1 MFKMN
6 KLVKQVL
13 ISMLAMPAG
22 YAEAADL
29 TALAAVKT
37 EDMTLAAQQG
47 TATPAT
53 ASNAVVRSLLDKAR
67 YWKQQGRMD
76 LAASTWER
84 VLRSSP
90 AQEEALAGLAA
101 YQASMGHADL
111 ANGYLAKLQQVNPK
125 HPVIAEVKRTL
136 SPASASAAAAEKT
149 DSAKNEPVATPN
161 NPWDTLDQARLL
173 RKQGNSGGGS
183 KKIEQ
188 MLASAHG
195 RDTNH
200 AGAIF
205 YAEENHWTQALVLL
219 DKIPAPDRNEAISA
233 LRSRAVVYVRT
244 DLAKQLYA
252 DGSAKDAIAMMSSAE
267 SDATGNPELLSMA
280 AATWTHIGQ
289 ADRTAALLER
299 NKPLMTPDLQVQY
312 AGALLQTNQDEK
324 LEQLLNEI
332 DRSDKG
338 AGIEQGALDRVR
350 SVHAVRKA
358 DTLRNDGKVAEAVNL
373 LKPFIAKHPQD
384 IDLLLAQARLQGAAG
399 ALPEALKSVDAV
411 LAQEPGNHEAI
422 RQGAVYAIQTNNYP
436 LADQYLAASKDSDAD
451 RAGLYVEAGHAAESV
466 QNQAKANAYFAT
478 ANQLG
483 AHVGLVDLAAS
494 PDQQLIVSAA
504 KQSSYLEGGYAA
516 RYKTGGDGLG
526 YLYEKEIPVA
536 YHVPLEGNQASMV
549 FKATDVFL
557 AAGDPALALDLFG
570 TNAALLAAN
579 PAAVLVSPGQVKAQG
594 VAISAGYQSA
604 ELSADI
610 GVSPLGF
617 QVNNVVGGLRWN
629 RDVAG
634 SNIALEASRRSVAES
649 VLSYAG
655 VVDNMTGLAWGGVA
669 KTGGQASVYY
679 PFGGAWA
686 GYGSVGL
693 YNYDGKNVANN
704 SSAHLNAS
712 LIYQMVRTGDYE
724 ASISAR
730 LSSTSFSNNQNW
742 FHWGHG
748 GYYSP
753 QQDIGLNIP
762 LHVAGKTEKLS
773 YEFNIGVG
781 IASVKEDPAVFYPTD
796 PVRQALMGVGAAG
809 MTVGSVNGSKGSVK
823 FDWTVEYSLDSQFVL
838 GNRVHWDDSPNYKQV
853 GAMFFLRYDFDKKA
867 LPTRFP
873 PNPIKPYYITTQGG
887 AGLN

>member
-22 YAEAADL
+22 YADAADL
-29 TALAAVKT
+29 NALAAAKT

-47 TATPAT
+47 AAAPAT
-53 ASNAVVRSLLDKAR
+53 SSNAVVKSLLDKAR

-76 LAASTWER
+76 LAAGTWER

-90 AQEEALAGLAA
+90 AQEEALAGLAR
-101 YQASMGHADL
+101 YQASIGRADL
-111 ANGYLAKLQQVNPK
+111 ANGYLSKLMQVNPK
-125 HPVIAEVKRTL
+125 HPAIAEVRHALAPAPTAAVVVEKADGEKR
-136 SPASASAAAAEKT
+136 EQ
-149 DSAKNEPVATPN
+149 VATPDT
-161 NPWDTLDQARLL
+161 PWDTLDQARLL
-173 RKQGNSGGGS
+173 RKQGDEAAGN
-183 KKIEQ
+183 KKIEH
-188 MLASAHG
+188 MTATAHG

-219 DKIPAPDRNEAISA
+219 DKIPAQERSETINA

-244 DLAKQLYA
+244 DLATKLYA
-252 DGSAKDAIAMMSSAE
+252 DGSERDAVAMIASAE
-267 SDATGNPELLSMA
+267 NDAAGNPELLSMA
-280 AATWTHIGQ
+280 ASTWSRIGKP
-289 ADRTAALLER
+289 DRTASLLER
-299 NKPLMTPDLQVQY
+299 NKPLTPALQVQY
-312 AGALLQTNQDEK
+312 AGALLQTNQDAK

-332 DRSDKG
+332 DSSADG
-338 AGIEQGALDRVR
+338 AGIEKGALDRVR
-350 SVHAVRKA
+350 IVHAVRKT
-358 DTLRNDGKVAEAVNL
+358 DTLRNEGKVAEAGNV
-373 LKPFIAKHPQD
+373 LKPFIAKHPKD
-384 IDLLLAQARLQGAAG
+384 IDLLLAQGRLQSAAG
-399 ALPEALKSVDAV
+399 ALPDALKSVDAV
-411 LAQEPGNHEAI
+411 LAQEPGNHEAV
-422 RQGAVYAIQTNNYP
+422 RQGAVYAIQMNNYP
-436 LADQYLAASKDSDAD
+436 LADQYLAGSKDSDAD

-466 QNQAKANAYFAT
+466 QNQEKANAYFAT
-478 ANQLG
+478 ANQFG

-494 PDQQLIVSAA
+494 PDQQLMVSPD
-504 KQSSYLEGGYAA
+504 KQSSYIETAYAA

-526 YLYEKEIPVA
+526 YLKEQEIPVA

-549 FKATDVFL
+549 YKATGVSL
-557 AAGDPALALDLFG
+557 NAGDPALALDLFG
-570 TNAALLAAN
+570 TNAALLIAN
-579 PAAVLVSPGQVKAQG
+579 PAAILVSPGLVNAKG
-594 VAISAGYQSA
+594 VAFSAGYQSA
-604 ELSADI
+604 QLSADV

-649 VLSYAG
+649 VLSYG
-655 VVDNMTGLAWGGVA
+655 GLIDNMTGLAWGGVA

-686 GYGSVGL
+686 GYGSLGL
-693 YNYDGKNVANN
+693 YGYDGKNVANN
-704 SSAHLNAS
+704 FSTHLNAS
-712 LIYQMVRTGDYE
+712 LIYEIARTGDYE

-730 LSSTSFSNNQNW
+730 LSSTSFNNNQNW
-742 FHWGHG
+742 FHFGHG

-773 YEFNIGVG
+773 YEFNFGVG
-781 IASVKEDPAVFYPTD
+781 IASVKEDPALFYPTD

-809 MTVGSVNGSKGSVK
+809 MTLGSVNGNKGSVK
-823 FDWTVEYSLDSQFVL
+823 FDWTVEYALDSQFVL

-873 PNPIKPYYITTQGG
+873 PNPIKPYYVTTQGG